1 MSFCPQCGSQIRPGT
16 AFCVSCGTALAVP
29 APMSAPAHQQHPTAP
44 HPTTARPPYAAAAT
58 QYAGPP
64 PVPGNAPRT
73 SPQVDLTRLLR
84 GNWVGA
90 AQVAL
95 VVLATS
101 GLASL
106 ALALLA
112 KPADFGIDN
121 TLTLVAVIMTGAF
134 GADLVVDGRIED
146 FEGAGSGGWI
156 PLTVTLLT
164 CAAAIWSFRRMV
176 RPYPRPWPAVGDAA
190 RVALLVAVP
199 LCIIALAFRS
209 SGDEYGRGWAGEMAA
224 ELSGDDRLMIGAS
237 AAGAFFLGLLLVF
250 VVLALVVVCRR
261 GWWNGRLAT
270 VVEWLHAPVLGL
282 ATMAALLPLAGL
294 IGFGLLM
301 FGGNDLSDESMTT
314 DDTMAVIAVVV
325 GYLAN
330 GGAMLV
336 SLGSL
341 ASLGSKGEATGESDV
356 SEMHRLWWYTNPSH
370 GDEPGLWAAPLV
382 TVLLLVAG
390 AYVVARS
397 SRSRETVLRDLL
409 VWAAS
414 MLVFVPLMV
423 RVSSGHGSFSISG
436 EGEDFDATGYVG
448 PEGWQVTLMFLLLA
462 VVVALVV
469 ARLRGA
475 LDTSRLRALASQLQ
489 SSPATAH
496 QPSAHQPSAQ
506 QWQAPQQQWQEPPTQ
521 AQQWGPPR
529 P

>member
-1 MSFCPQCGSQIRPGT
+1 MRFCHQCGSQIRPGT
-16 AFCVSCGTALAVP
+16 AFCVSCGTALTVP
-29 APMSAPAHQQHPTAP
+29 AATAAPAPPAHPTAP
-44 HPTTARPPYAAAAT
+44 YATAPAPYAAAR
-58 QYAGPP
+58 AGHPAP
-64 PVPGNAPRT
+64 PRT
-73 SPQVDLTRLLR
+73 SPQVDLARLLR

-90 AQVAL
+90 ARVAL
-95 VVLATS
+95 VVLAVS

-134 GADLVVDGRIED
+134 GADLVVEGRFED
-146 FEGAGSGGWI
+146 FEGAGGGGWI
-156 PLTVTLLT
+156 PLTVTVLT
-164 CAAAIWSFRRMV
+164 FAAAIWAFRRMV
-176 RPYPRPWPAVGDAA
+176 RPYPRPWPAIADAA

-199 LCIIALAFRS
+199 LCVIALVFRS

-224 ELSGDDRLMIGAS
+224 DLSGDDRLVIGAS
-237 AAGAFFLGLLLVF
+237 AAGAFFLGLLHVF
-250 VVLALVVVCRR
+250 VVLALVVACRR
-261 GWWNGRLAT
+261 DWWTGRPAL
-270 VVEWLHAPVLGL
+270 VMDWVRAPLLGL
-282 ATMAALLPLAGL
+282 GAMAALLPLAGL

-301 FGGNDLSDESMTT
+301 FGGNDLADESLST
-314 DDTMAVIAVVV
+314 DDTMAVIALVV

-336 SLGSL
+336 TLGSL
-341 ASLGSKGEATGESDV
+341 ASLGSNGEATGESDV
-356 SEMHRLWWYTNPSH
+356 SEMHRLWWYTDPSH

-390 AYVVARS
+390 AFVVARA
-397 SRSRETVLRDLL
+397 SRSRETTLRDLL

-414 MLVFVPLMV
+414 MLVFVPLLV
-423 RVSSGHGSFSISG
+423 RVSSGHGTFAISG
-436 EGEDFDATGYVG
+436 DGEDFDASGYVG

-462 VVVALVV
+462 LIVALVV

-475 LDTSRLRALASQLQ
+475 LDTTRLRALARTLQ

-496 QPSAHQPSAQ
+496 QPPAQPWPQPHQG
-506 QWQAPQQQWQEPPTQ
+506 PQPPQQWQEPPTQ

-529 P
+529 Q